1 MADPAGE
8 NQNQGFHTSQ
18 KSFEYRKPMKSM
30 ILRPEK
36 IKLTLK
42 NSNLA
47 DYLEINFFFVF
58 QQDFRSILKFK
69 KRSENKLNIQ
79 DHRVFLV
86 LALFFDRKTLF
97 TNVFLY
103 PKVIWLVKKP
113 VFDFR
118 PLFFGF
124 SILCITVS
132 SLIVVLAVRVGIVCN
147 VA

>member
-1 MADPAGE
+1 
-8 NQNQGFHTSQ
+8 
-18 KSFEYRKPMKSM
+18 MKSM

-58 QQDFRSILKFK
+58 QQDFRSIAKFK

-97 TNVFLY
+97 TNCFPV
-103 PKVIWLVKKP
+103 PKSHLASKKAY
-113 VFDFR
+113 F
-118 PLFFGF
+118 
-124 SILCITVS
+124 
-132 SLIVVLAVRVGIVCN
+132 
-147 VA
+147 